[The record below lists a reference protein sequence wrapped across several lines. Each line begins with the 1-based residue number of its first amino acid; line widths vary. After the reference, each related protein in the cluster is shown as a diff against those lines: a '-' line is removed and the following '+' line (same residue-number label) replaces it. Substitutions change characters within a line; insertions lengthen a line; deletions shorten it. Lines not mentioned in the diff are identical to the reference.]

1 MTALSHAALVPRIK
15 SRAHELGF
23 TQVGITT
30 IELSTDEALLDAWLA
45 NGYHGEMQYMARHG
59 RKRSRPALLV
69 PGTLSVISVALN
81 YLPSAAA
88 TMPDVLA
95 DGRRAYIAR
104 YALGRDYH
112 KVLRGRLRRLAA
124 QVAAIVGP
132 FGHRVFTDSA
142 PVLERALA
150 RNAGLGWI
158 GKHTNLLHRT
168 HGSWFFL
175 GEIYTDL
182 ALPPDPPQVENYCGT
197 CTRCIEVCPTRAI
210 IAPYVLD
217 ARRCISYLTIES
229 KQPIPLELRPLIGN
243 RVFGCDD
250 CQIFCPW
257 NRLAQTSP
265 LEDFA
270 VRHGL
275 DGAALLDLWAWDATT
290 FATRTEGSALRRI
303 SFEQWQRNLAVALGN
318 APPSL
323 AISAAL
329 QARLT
334 ATTPLVREHIEWAL
348 AQQGAKHV
356 SSSLSDLGET
366 CCGAVRAVQIHVHSR

>member
-45 NGYHGEMQYMARHG
+45 NDYHGEMQYMARHG

-356 SSSLSDLGET
+356 SSSLSDL
-366 CCGAVRAVQIHVHSR
+366 